1 MINQFFEPVWENQY
15 KEYKHK
21 VLVWPNIT
29 YSDNLEK
36 DSYVVVLANI
46 IRSLNEVRN
55 DIFWSIVTPR
65 HVKSLQYENTEQ
77 LHYQFPTYPNSMR
90 VHFDVDKVANIL
102 DLYNKDYDVIYS
114 HLPEQTLQLSNYIF
128 NNAGIK
134 PKIVGYC
141 HWYEVKENTGY
152 AKNVFDMNVLGTLEM
167 EQCGVNSQWLK
178 TLVLERA
185 AEHFNISVVKKLNQI
200 IQPHYLG
207 TDTDFEGIGLINKS
221 IFFNHRP
228 NEYTGWNEFLKVM
241 DKLYEKRQDF
251 TVYVTLAEECRP
263 YIKKVELDR
272 DRYYDF
278 IKQMHVGVGYFQTYS
293 AWSISVTDGLSRGLP
308 YLLPNKLCYPEMVGH
323 DYPLFY
329 ENEAEFLNK
338 LEAALDDKS
347 FKTDN
352 LALMKKITNNL
363 KWANTVNSWFNNWN
377 ILDEYETVKRSKA
390 YTDIVNYIKEKHY
403 VSKRDILDYLNW
415 GRQISFTPYRN
426 ALREDPR
433 VILTR
438 DGYVFRD

>member
-46 IRSLNEVRN
+46 IRSLNEVRD

-167 EQCGVNSQWLK
+167 EQ
-178 TLVLERA
+178 
-185 AEHFNISVVKKLNQI
+185 
-200 IQPHYLG
+200 
-207 TDTDFEGIGLINKS
+207 
-221 IFFNHRP
+221 
-228 NEYTGWNEFLKVM
+228 
-241 DKLYEKRQDF
+241 
-251 TVYVTLAEECRP
+251 
-263 YIKKVELDR
+263 
-272 DRYYDF
+272 
-278 IKQMHVGVGYFQTYS
+278 
-293 AWSISVTDGLSRGLP
+293 
-308 YLLPNKLCYPEMVGH
+308 
-323 DYPLFY
+323 
-329 ENEAEFLNK
+329 
-338 LEAALDDKS
+338 
-347 FKTDN
+347 
-352 LALMKKITNNL
+352 
-363 KWANTVNSWFNNWN
+363 
-377 ILDEYETVKRSKA
+377 
-390 YTDIVNYIKEKHY
+390 
-403 VSKRDILDYLNW
+403 
-415 GRQISFTPYRN
+415 
-426 ALREDPR
+426 
-433 VILTR
+433 
-438 DGYVFRD
+438 

>member
-1 MINQFFEPVWENQY
+1 MINKFFEPVWENQY

-46 IRSLNEVRN
+46 IRSLNEVRD

-152 AKNVFDMNVLGTLEM
+152 VKNVFDMNVLGTLEM

-200 IQPHYLG
+200 IQPHYSRGRATAARSLLA
-207 TDTDFEGIGLINKS
+207 LI
-221 IFFNHRP
+221 
-228 NEYTGWNEFLKVM
+228 
-241 DKLYEKRQDF
+241 
-251 TVYVTLAEECRP
+251 
-263 YIKKVELDR
+263 
-272 DRYYDF
+272 RYY
-278 IKQMHVGVGYFQTYS
+278 
-293 AWSISVTDGLSRGLP
+293 
-308 YLLPNKLCYPEMVGH
+308 
-323 DYPLFY
+323 FY
-329 ENEAEFLNK
+329 
-338 LEAALDDKS
+338 
-347 FKTDN
+347 
-352 LALMKKITNNL
+352 
-363 KWANTVNSWFNNWN
+363 
-377 ILDEYETVKRSKA
+377 
-390 YTDIVNYIKEKHY
+390 
-403 VSKRDILDYLNW
+403 
-415 GRQISFTPYRN
+415 
-426 ALREDPR
+426 
-433 VILTR
+433 
-438 DGYVFRD
+438 